1 MRAPFRPENPPSG
14 RDPAAARAAA
24 PYPRPPH
31 DRRRTKPLP
40 APATVQAAAR
50 PCSDAAGGRSAG
62 IVRLVHETRALRAPA
77 RLRPPRRRLARQRA
91 RPRPHAAS
99 DQSLAAEGRAAPP
112 APPGLPADHAMTI
125 AAIRPPAPRPP
136 ASAGSIWAA
145 TASSAAPRRF
155 ASVVAS
161 LPRIQSILP
170 ATNALTFPAGISNS
184 RISSTA
190 ILQCRA
196 QGRARAVVA
205 RWARSI
211 TFHA

>member
-77 RLRPPRRRLARQRA
+77 RLRPPASPPCSPAGAASASRRLRPKPRSRRSCRSPCPAWAPSRSRHDRRR
-91 RPRPHAAS
+91 H
-99 DQSLAAEGRAAPP
+99 
-112 APPGLPADHAMTI
+112 
-125 AAIRPPAPRPP
+125 PP
-136 ASAGSIWAA
+136 ASTEAAGFSGQHLG
-145 TASSAAPRRF
+145 SHSLKRGAPT
-155 ASVVAS
+155 
-161 LPRIQSILP
+161 I
-170 ATNALTFPAGISNS
+170 
-184 RISSTA
+184 RISRGEPSA
-190 ILQCRA
+190 NSKHL
-196 QGRARAVVA
+196 AR
-205 RWARSI
+205 
-211 TFHA
+211 H